1 MAEEDFQPSDALPP
15 TGQDRRGLA
24 GIGAFLPMTVP
35 KTTPYGEVSLSDIE
49 MGMPP
54 ALKDAYSGIM
64 KFGALMRGEL
74 SPQEIQQL
82 AFDTSMNVTGGTLLG
97 SQLLPKALPKGA
109 LGMAA
114 SKIPDDLNLGSGSL
128 FSPEIKKGRKLLIV
142 SCSADKCPDPG
153 DMEAFDRY
161 TGDMFKSIKKQG
173 IPEENVDLAIMSAK
187 YGLIRRDTK
196 IPNYNVKM
204 DKEIANNLLDDPTQ
218 VNRIKNTIEGYDE
231 VVVEGSSLYKDVI
244 KKAAGDAPITDYRL
258 DYEKTLSKGERSNYG
273 SGRQKQSVGKFIR
286 SNTPQDVFHYT
297 PDAELGFTVFD
308 PNKATNVLDALGTH
322 VGTAKAAS
330 DRYKQTYGKG
340 FSLGSLGYDK
350 SGVPIAR
357 TTRGGT
363 YPLKA
368 DVSKPYTPDKFYE
381 GQVSGIG
388 PSKEVWGESDIYG
401 HLLDEYNKNRG
412 TRYTMRAMYGDE
424 PDFPFS
430 DFRKFIGQFR
440 KKLAKDGFTHLPYYN
455 EVEDYGSIS
464 YVMLTDRPKDSK
476 AVLKGKFGKNDPR
489 ERTNPDIMK
498 EEGGVVS
505 MKDKAVNMN
514 RGPRGIEPFVQY
526 FENGGIVQSVK
537 DYIGSFF
544 EDEPIVPERNVFEE
558 QRIVAENSPYPKD
571 MPIIQTEKEA
581 LSDLADR
588 EMGLELL
595 SKFSFD
601 PMAYKIMQAGLRDNR
616 PLSDFV
622 EIYPTLT
629 KAERQKMSQ
638 ESKEKA
644 DLDKFAGLG
653 LAMGVYRPLD
663 NMIMVEP
670 MMEASEYFQSPTDM
684 IITHELLHKGAETL
698 KKDPNVNIRSLRE
711 MLDADDYKNIGD
723 DTERGRAEHRY
734 IQAITNQALVDDMLQ
749 QTASYGLRGIAEAE
763 KILKDPKSSSLAK
776 KDARRQIKQ
785 IPKYI
790 ARNQKLMLIDEI
802 RRSTNLYMEDFDKEV
817 FKKNVEIILPNS
829 KIFDYYITY
838 DDKKEINKKF
848 TLKQLKQ
855 VFDLTNM
862 IMLNQPAT
870 KDFAYEMSKAA
881 PAGASIRGY
890 SDLFPEQFADP
901 VRPFERSYLDIGPDS
916 TYFDVMR
923 ARNKFLEKKAEERK
937 NENKAEGGVIGLK
950 DKAVNMYR
958 NRL

>member
-1 MAEEDFQPSDALPP
+1 MADPQQNYRNVLSRLEAQDKEGTNLQDVYDFLSLMPGTGDVIGAYEAPGIIRSGIEKMGEEGLSEKAKGVGIAALGTMGMIP
-15 TGQDRRGLA
+15 LA
-24 GIGAFLPMTVP
+24 GKPARAAAKVFNKID
-35 KTTPYGEVSLSDIE
+35 TP
-49 MGMPP
+49 
-54 ALKDAYSGIM
+54 
-64 KFGALMRGEL
+64 
-74 SPQEIQQL
+74 
-82 AFDTSMNVTGGTLLG
+82 
-97 SQLLPKALPKGA
+97 
-109 LGMAA
+109 
-114 SKIPDDLNLGSGSL
+114 
-128 FSPEIKKGRKLLIV
+128 
-142 SCSADKCPDPG
+142 
-153 DMEAFDRY
+153 
-161 TGDMFKSIKKQG
+161 
-173 IPEENVDLAIMSAK
+173 
-187 YGLIRRDTK
+187 
-196 IPNYNVKM
+196 
-204 DKEIANNLLDDPTQ
+204 
-218 VNRIKNTIEGYDE
+218 
-231 VVVEGSSLYKDVI
+231 
-244 KKAAGDAPITDYRL
+244 
-258 DYEKTLSKGERSNYG
+258 
-273 SGRQKQSVGKFIR
+273 
-286 SNTPQDVFHYT
+286 VFHYT
-297 PDAELGFTVFD
+297 TKPGFTKFD
-308 PNKATNVLDALGTH
+308 KSQLAFYDFGPH
-322 VGTAKAAS
+322 VGSTPRAAE
-330 DRYKQTYGKG
+330 DRFISQVGGVRSQDGEIVLKDSPFVEGDKQVKG
-340 FSLGSLGYDK
+340 GS
-350 SGVPIAR
+350 VP
-357 TTRGGT
+357 
-363 YPLKA
+363 LQA
-368 DVSKPYTPDKFYE
+368 DLSKPFLNPKTNKPFTEEELIDFKAEEIDKMFKAKGYKDTFTRDDLLLQTLEMSPDDVRKDFFPE
-381 GQVSGIG
+381 INDTD
-388 PSKEVWGESDIYG
+388 DIRE
-401 HLLDEYNKNRG
+401 LINKISQN
-412 TRYTMRAMYGDE
+412 
-424 PDFPFS
+424 
-430 DFRKFIGQFR
+430 
-440 KKLAKDGFTHLPYYN
+440 LAEEGFTHVPYVN
-455 EVEDYGSIS
+455 KFEDVGALSFE
-464 YVMLTDRPKDSK
+464 MLVDRPKGSTK
-476 AVLKGKFGKNDPR
+476 VLQSPFAKKDPSAADD
-489 ERTNPDIMK
+489 PDIMK

-505 MKDKAVNMN
+505 MKDKAVNIN

-544 EDEPIVPERNVFEE
+544 EEEPIVPERNVFEE
-558 QRIVAENSPYPKD
+558 QRIVAENSPFPKD
-571 MPIIQTEKEA
+571 IPMVQTEKEA

-601 PMAYKIMQAGLRDNR
+601 PLAYNIMQAGLRDNR

-638 ESKEKA
+638 EAKEKA

-653 LAMGVYRPLD
+653 LAMGIYRPLD

-698 KKDPNVNIRSLRE
+698 KKDPNVNIKSLRE

-838 DDKKEINKKF
+838 DDKKEINEKF

-901 VRPFERSYLDIGPDS
+901 VRPFERSYLDIGPDA

>member
-1 MAEEDFQPSDALPP
+1 MADPQQNYRNVLSRLEAQDKEGTNLQDVYDFLSLMPGTGDVIGAYEAPGIIKSGIEKMGEEGLSEKAKGVGIAALGTMGMIP
-15 TGQDRRGLA
+15 LA
-24 GIGAFLPMTVP
+24 GKPARAAAKVFSKIDTPVYHFTVNP
-35 KTTPYGEVSLSDIE
+35 GFT
-49 MGMPP
+49 
-54 ALKDAYSGIM
+54 
-64 KFGALMRGEL
+64 KFDKEK
-74 SPQEIQQL
+74 L
-82 AFDTSMNVTGGTLLG
+82 AIYDLG
-97 SQLLPKALPKGA
+97 PHVGSTPKGA
-109 LGMAA
+109 ADRMVMQVGDVE
-114 SKIPDDLNLGSGSL
+114 KGGS
-128 FSPEIKKGRKLLIV
+128 I
-142 SCSADKCPDPG
+142 
-153 DMEAFDRY
+153 
-161 TGDMFKSIKKQG
+161 
-173 IPEENVDLAIMSAK
+173 
-187 YGLIRRDTK
+187 
-196 IPNYNVKM
+196 
-204 DKEIANNLLDDPTQ
+204 
-218 VNRIKNTIEGYDE
+218 
-231 VVVEGSSLYKDVI
+231 
-244 KKAAGDAPITDYRL
+244 
-258 DYEKTLSKGERSNYG
+258 
-273 SGRQKQSVGKFIR
+273 
-286 SNTPQDVFHYT
+286 
-297 PDAELGFTVFD
+297 
-308 PNKATNVLDALGTH
+308 
-322 VGTAKAAS
+322 
-330 DRYKQTYGKG
+330 
-340 FSLGSLGYDK
+340 
-350 SGVPIAR
+350 
-357 TTRGGT
+357 
-363 YPLKA
+363 PLKA
-368 DVSKPYTPDKFYE
+368 DLSKPLLNPNTKKPFTEEELMDFKVIKLKSKLGDSFTKDDLLLETDNFDVKEIRKAVSEVSQDLAKEGFTHIPYYNAYEDIGELSYEMLVDRPKGSTKVLQSPFAKKDPDKF
-381 GQVSGIG
+381 
-388 PSKEVWGESDIYG
+388 D
-401 HLLDEYNKNRG
+401 D
-412 TRYTMRAMYGDE
+412 A
-424 PDFPFS
+424 DFMM
-430 DFRKFIGQFR
+430 Q
-440 KKLAKDGFTHLPYYN
+440 
-455 EVEDYGSIS
+455 
-464 YVMLTDRPKDSK
+464 
-476 AVLKGKFGKNDPR
+476 
-489 ERTNPDIMK
+489 
-498 EEGGVVS
+498 EGGVVS

-537 DYIGSFF
+537 DYIGGFF
-544 EDEPIVPERNVFEE
+544 EEEPIVPERNVFEE

-571 MPIIQTEKEA
+571 IPMVQTEKEA

-622 EIYPTLT
+622 KIYPTLT

-638 ESKEKA
+638 EAKKRA

-670 MMEASEYFQSPTDM
+670 MREASEYFQSPTDM

-698 KKDPNVNIRSLRE
+698 KKDPNVNIKSLRE

-734 IQAITNQALVDDMLQ
+734 IQAITNQAFVDDMLQ
-749 QTASYGLRGIAEAE
+749 QTASYGLRGIVEAE

-790 ARNQKLMLIDEI
+790 ARDQKLMLVDEI

-829 KIFDYYITY
+829 KIFDYYLTY
-838 DDKKEINKKF
+838 DDKKEISKKF

-870 KDFAYEMSKAA
+870 KDFALEMSKAA

-890 SDLFPEQFADP
+890 SDLFPRQFADP
-901 VRPFERSYLDIGPDS
+901 VKPYERPYLGIGPDA